1 MIKQMKPLTLSEVVN
16 LAGDSETEKELK
28 SFIKK
33 YVKLDEKEAKKMREE
48 LQKLDLIKLK
58 EENIIKIIDFM
69 PKDASDLMKVLP
81 EASLDQEEINKILE
95 IVSKY

>member
-1 MIKQMKPLTLSEVVN
+1 MKPLTLPEVVD
-16 LAGDSETEKELK
+16 LAGDSDGEKELK

-48 LQKLDLIKLK
+48 LAKLDLIKLK
-58 EENIIKIIDFM
+58 EENIVKVVDFM
-69 PKDASDLMKVLP
+69 PKDASDLVKILP

-95 IVSKY
+95 IVNKY